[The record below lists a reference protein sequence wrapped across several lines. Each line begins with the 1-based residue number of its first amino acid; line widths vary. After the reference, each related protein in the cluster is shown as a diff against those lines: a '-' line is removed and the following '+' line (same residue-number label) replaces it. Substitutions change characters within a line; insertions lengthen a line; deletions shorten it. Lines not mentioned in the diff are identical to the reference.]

1 MEEALGLIVE
11 TSRARLAYLELYADS
26 EPTPRFWRGHGLS
39 TSTLEEIRS
48 RLSTGVISSAI
59 AEGETISTPSAR
71 MDSRFKDLES
81 VRQNEIDAVLCAP
94 VGDQLPVGVLYLQGR
109 SEPGAFSNS
118 DQDQVEALCLQVAH
132 VAGRLL
138 GLSLEEETKRFVHG
152 RAREVLVKHD
162 GNLTAA
168 ARELG
173 IGRAWLR
180 TILRRK

>member
-1 MEEALGLIVE
+1 MSEPFYQRLLKLQSHTDPAGLVEEALGLIVE

-81 VRQNEIDAVLCAP
+81 VRQNEIDAVLCPLATNFRLEFSTSRDGASP
-94 VGDQLPVGVLYLQGR
+94 AHSPTATKIKWRR
-109 SEPGAFSNS
+109 SA
-118 DQDQVEALCLQVAH
+118 C
-132 VAGRLL
+132 R
-138 GLSLEEETKRFVHG
+138 
-152 RAREVLVKHD
+152 
-162 GNLTAA
+162 
-168 ARELG
+168 
-173 IGRAWLR
+173 
-180 TILRRK
+180 